1 MGPSLGSRRQLG
13 PMGQHRLGCPYREVV
28 ATIDYAAV
36 CEAIEQRPSPSVW
49 PNVRRLG
56 KNRVD
61 VPRIPGDSETPTAD
75 RCPAVVGGG
84 AEGPQVL
91 EILVEIYDV
100 VADAVVVQVEV
111 ADLIEDVRRITPGP
125 VGFPIL
131 LTPTIEVTLPR
142 SAPFLIRVKGWSG
155 QYDVLLAALERSVD
169 QD

>member
-1 MGPSLGSRRQLG
+1 MPNRERWSCGSG
-13 PMGQHRLGCPYREVV
+13 GGSNSGCSYREVV

-49 PNVRRLG
+49 PNIRRLG

-61 VPRIPGDSETPTAD
+61 VPAFPATVKLPLLIAARLSSEE
-75 RCPAVVGGG
+75 
-84 AEGPQVL
+84 AEKGPQVL
-91 EILVEIYDV
+91 EILVEIYDI
-100 VADAVVVQVEV
+100 VADSVVDRVEL
-111 ADLIEDVRRITPGP
+111 ADPIEDVSRMTPGP

-155 QYDVLLAALERSVD
+155 HYDFLLAALARCVD